1 MTSRDYPRHATVVS
15 LCVGVYNGERHLA
28 EMLDSVSAQTFADW
42 VCVCVDDG
50 STDGSGEILRR
61 HAARDARFV
70 VLSQANAGVGAARNA
85 AMSATETPF
94 VMFAD
99 QDDLLAPDAMAR
111 ALAAIEASGADVLRF
126 QSNQHGR
133 ESPCVWERI
142 FRRSAVGDA
151 RFPAIT
157 GGEDTAFLW
166 ELGLRGLKCAEIADE
181 LYWQRPN
188 GESFSRAVSPRYVE
202 NVFAG
207 FRAMAASGRRHG
219 LSRRELFRRLF
230 PHVFWFSLS
239 VLARHPSFANVR
251 ALSREA
257 TRLAMKRVGS

>member
-1 MTSRDYPRHATVVS
+1 MTTQNPSPCAAVPVVS

-28 EMLDSVSAQTFADW
+28 EMLDSVLAQTFADW

-50 STDGSGEILRR
+50 STDGSAGILRR
-61 HAARDARFV
+61 YAAADARFV

-111 ALAAIEASGADVLRF
+111 ALVAIEAAGADVLRF
-126 QSNQHGR
+126 QSNRHDR
-133 ESPCVWERI
+133 ESPFVWERV

-151 RFPAIT
+151 RFPPIT

-166 ELGLRGLKCAEIADE
+166 VLGLRGLKGAEIADE

-188 GESFSRAVSPRYVE
+188 GESFSRAASPRYVD

-219 LSRRELFRRLF
+219 LSRLALFRRLF

-239 VLARHPSFANVR
+239 VMTRHVSAANVR
-251 ALSREA
+251 ALARNLL
-257 TRLAMKRVGS
+257 TPDR